1 MNINLNEVS
10 DARRYQLM
18 VNSIAPRPI
27 AWVSTLSEQG
37 VANLAPYSFF
47 TVASVKPPVLAFVP
61 SNPADQQYKDTLLN
75 LQATKEC
82 VVNVVPHDLAAA
94 MNETA
99 ANLPPD
105 QSEFA
110 FAAIEQEASQQVAPP
125 SVKAS
130 PVRYECRLREV
141 VSMGDHAFAGQLVLL
156 DVLNM
161 VVLDEVL
168 EGDMISPEKLDLVGR
183 MGGTYYSTTRDRFEL
198 NRPS

>member
-1 MNINLNEVS
+1 MNIDLNEVS

-18 VNSIAPRPI
+18 VNSVAPRPI

-37 VANLAPYSFF
+37 IANLAPYSFF

-75 LQATKEC
+75 LKAMQEC
-82 VVNVVPHDLAAA
+82 VVNVVPYALAEA

-99 ANLPPD
+99 ANLPRD
-105 QSEFA
+105 QSEFDVA
-110 FAAIEQEASQQVAPP
+110 NIEQVVSQQVKPP

-130 PVRYECRLREV
+130 PVRYECRLRDLI
-141 VSMGDHAFAGQLVLL
+141 SMGDHAFAGQLVLL
-156 DVLNM
+156 DVVNM

-168 EGDMISPEKLDLVGR
+168 EGEMISPEKLDLVGR
-183 MGGTYYSTTRDRFEL
+183 MGGTYYSTTQDHFEL
-198 NRPS
+198 SRPS